1 MKKPPALLELLDELK
16 DEIPTSSVQTV
27 SGSKAY
33 IYLDEN
39 AVAAEDSIILHPEY
53 CKLLFDSTE
62 TWAYGGY
69 LNWQQLFSEP
79 LRIRL
84 FGPDADELAIRFD
97 KAGRV
102 TRVILPK

>member
-39 AVAAEDSIILHPEY
+39 AVAAEDSIILHPKH

-62 TWAYGGY
+62 TVELLMAALGHPRHATCTIELHEIELPLEV
-69 LNWQQLFSEP
+69 LNMLERNFVALHE
-79 LRIRL
+79 I
-84 FGPDADELAIRFD
+84 
-97 KAGRV
+97 
-102 TRVILPK
+102 